1 MNLFRTRFRRTLLA
15 AALFSLPAAAQ
26 AAAQVEPLF
35 VLEDIKGDDVG
46 TGALIYPNRDDM
58 KPGDLDLVS
67 LTVESRPDGVWF
79 VAEMAKNIRNPLGR
93 VTELGQTPLERL
105 ARNGFYT
112 FNIDIYIDTDRIAG
126 AGFVEAMPGRRVTI
140 DRNFAWEKAVILT
153 PRPDIART
161 MLQIYFDKQY
171 EAQVR
176 ADKGRVTK
184 TDLEGVETRS
194 EKRVEDLYYF
204 PTKVRVAG
212 RRAEFMVPTEF
223 LGGMP
228 SKSWGYTVLVTG
240 ANVEQAGSPYALVA
254 DTAPMMTMGVARGLT
269 GNQWGIRGDVDPGVP
284 PVIDILALDPDT
296 QPTVLDNYD
305 TVAGRLAAVPGV
317 APDGN
322 VAVAPD
328 GKPLTMEQAA
338 RIDTAASAPGA
349 SAGGS
354 ASTEKRTV
362 PARLRT
368 LNQLLA
374 DGLITQEEYD
384 DLRRKILA
392 EL

>member
-1 MNLFRTRFRRTLLA
+1 
-15 AALFSLPAAAQ
+15 
-26 AAAQVEPLF
+26 
-35 VLEDIKGDDVG
+35 
-46 TGALIYPNRDDM
+46 
-58 KPGDLDLVS
+58 
-67 LTVESRPDGVWF
+67 
-79 VAEMAKNIRNPLGR
+79 
-93 VTELGQTPLERL
+93 
-105 ARNGFYT
+105 
-112 FNIDIYIDTDRIAG
+112 
-126 AGFVEAMPGRRVTI
+126 
-140 DRNFAWEKAVILT
+140 
-153 PRPDIART
+153 

-212 RRAEFMVPTEF
+212 RRVEFMVPTEF
-223 LGGMP
+223 LGGPP

-240 ANVEQAGSPYALVA
+240 ADVEQAGSPYALVA

-284 PVIDILALDPDT
+284 PVIDILAPNRDT

-338 RIDTAASAPGA
+338 RIDTAAAAPGA
-349 SAGGS
+349 SAGGT

>member
-1 MNLFRTRFRRTLLA
+1 MNLFRTRSRRALLA
-15 AALFSLPAAAQ
+15 AALFSLPVAAQ
-26 AAAQVEPLF
+26 SAAQVEPLF
-35 VLEDIKGDDVG
+35 VLEDVKGDDVG

-67 LTVESRPDGVWF
+67 LAVETRPDGVWF
-79 VAEMAKNIRNPLGR
+79 VAEMARNIRNPLGR

-126 AGFVEAMPGRRVTI
+126 AGFIEAMPGRRVTI

-212 RRAEFMVPTEF
+212 RRVEFMVPTEF
-223 LGGMP
+223 LGGPP

-240 ANVEQAGSPYALVA
+240 ADVEQAGSPYALVA

-284 PVIDILALDPDT
+284 PVIDILAPNRDT

-338 RIDTAASAPGA
+338 RIDTAAGAPGA
-349 SAGGS
+349 SAGGT